1 MAYRKTGTWDSSGT
15 LVGPYKD
22 RKIGNR
28 NPESDTLEGPAE
40 NLKKVT
46 WDPKKLKKLF
56 QGLNSNQKSGTQY
69 LNETLILLVG
79 AY

>member
-1 MAYRKTGTWDSSGT
+1 M
-15 LVGPYKD
+15 GPYKN
-22 RKIGNR
+22 RKIGHR
-28 NPESDTLEGPAE
+28 NPEPDTLEGPAE
-40 NLKKVT
+40 NLKKGT